1 MGEARHTADKAADW
15 SLRAHISWRWR
26 PLLRML
32 LVFAVVA
39 GGYLAGWLEF
49 LESELTDGRFAL
61 LSRQATNDVVL
72 VEIDSASLAELDVWP
87 WPRAFHARL
96 VDTLVASGAE
106 QIAFDID
113 FSARSAAGPDA
124 AFAAALARSEGRV
137 ILPVFQQSA
146 HWGADAT
153 NRISMPLPEFAR
165 QVRLASVNVTA
176 EQDGTVRRMAPTARF
191 DNVRQLPA
199 MFAMLAGDVPQS
211 GHFYIDYS
219 IAADSITRLSYADV
233 LLGRVDLQQLAG
245 RHVLIGATALELGD
259 RVNAPVTGSLPGP
272 MVQILAYESVVQN
285 RMLQRTG
292 APLILGGILLIAVLF
307 GRRFATW
314 SWRRGLLALAASSV
328 AIGLG
333 GILAQAAMPVMVD
346 GVPWLAALVL
356 SFVAAQAGRIDRQ
369 SLRLYVQRL
378 ALRRSSA
385 MVRKVFDNSFDGIV
399 VLDRDGTIRSLN
411 RGAERIFG
419 QRAQALINEN
429 LSTLIEADGASPDH
443 SIARL
448 RGGPHMV
455 ALQRPDRCP
464 SMVEIIVSETTVKDR
479 PALMAFMRD
488 ITSQHWAEA
497 EAERARRRLR
507 EAIDCVHEGF
517 ALFDAAGELL
527 LCNARYRTYILVPE
541 DRALLEDRSES
552 GARELVLSDNTCL
565 LVSRMATHDGG
576 TVVICSDVS
585 ALREREERLQEAV
598 ERADTAN
605 RTKTEFLANMCHELR
620 TPLNAIIGFSETM
633 TAEVFGPLGGDNYRD
648 YAQDIHASGRHLLD
662 LINDILDVSKVEAGE
677 MRLNEELLEP
687 AELLEAALKMTRGR
701 GETVR
706 HQFISQIP
714 ADPPL
719 LFADRRSVLQVLLN
733 LLSNA
738 VKFTPEGGEI
748 ASSLLLHDDGAL
760 SIEIRDRGIGMK
772 PNDIPLALSLF
783 GQVDG
788 GLERRYEGTGLGL
801 PLSDRLMR
809 LHDGSLSI
817 DSKPGHG
824 TTVTL
829 RFPADRVHPP
839 QTTGAAAR
847 KRKAS

>member
-1 MGEARHTADKAADW
+1 MGEVHHASDGATDR
-15 SLRAHISWRWR
+15 SLRVLKSWRWR
-26 PLLRML
+26 PLIRVL
-32 LVFAVVA
+32 LVFAVVT

-49 LESELTDGRFAL
+49 LETELTDGRFAL
-61 LSRQATNDVVL
+61 LRRPATNDVVL

-87 WPRAFHARL
+87 WPRAFHARV
-96 VDTLVASGAE
+96 VDTLIASGAE
-106 QIAFDID
+106 QIAFDVD
-113 FSARSAAGPDA
+113 FSARSGAGPDA
-124 AFAAALARSEGRV
+124 AFAAALARSEDRV

-146 HWGADAT
+146 HWGAGAA
-153 NRISMPLPEFAR
+153 NRISTPLPEFAR
-165 QVRLASVNVTA
+165 HARLASVNVAA
-176 EQDGTVRRMAPTARF
+176 EQDGSVRRMAPTAEF
-191 DNVRQLPA
+191 GEVRLPA
-199 MFAMLAGDVPQS
+199 MFAMLAGGAPQT
-211 GHFYIDYS
+211 GRFYIDYG
-219 IAADSITRLSYADV
+219 IAADSIFRISYADI
-233 LLGRVDLQQLAG
+233 LLGRFDPAQIAG
-245 RHVLIGATALELGD
+245 RQVLIGATALELGD
-259 RVNAPVTGSLPGP
+259 RINAPVAGSLPGP
-272 MVQILAYESVVQN
+272 IVQILAYESVVQD

-292 APLILGGILLIAVLF
+292 APLILGGVLLIAVLF
-307 GRRFATW
+307 GRRFGSW
-314 SWRRGLLALAASSV
+314 SWRRGLLALAASSI
-328 AIGLG
+328 AIVLG
-333 GILAQAAMPVMVD
+333 GIVAQVALPVMVD
-346 GVPWLAALVL
+346 GVPWLGALVL
-356 SFVAAQAGRIDRQ
+356 SFVAAQAGRIDQQ

-385 MVRKVFDNSFDGIV
+385 MVRKVFDNSFDGII
-399 VLDRDGTIRSLN
+399 VLDRDGKIRSLN

-419 QRAQALINEN
+419 QRAQALIDVN
-429 LSTLIEADGASPDH
+429 LSTLVDEDGSPPDR
-443 SIARL
+443 SIAAL
-448 RGGPHMV
+448 RGGPHIV
-455 ALQRPDRCP
+455 ALRRPDQCP
-464 SMVEIIVSETTVKDR
+464 STVEIIVSETTVKDR

-488 ITSQHWAEA
+488 ITSQQWAEV

-517 ALFDAAGELL
+517 ALFDTAGELV
-527 LCNARYRTYILVPE
+527 LCNARYRTYAMLPE
-541 DRALLEDRSES
+541 DQALLEDRSES

-565 LVSRMATHDGG
+565 LVSRRATHDGG

-585 ALREREERLQEAV
+585 ALKEREERLQEAV

-633 TAEVFGPLGGDNYRD
+633 TAEVFGPLGAENYRD
-648 YAQDIHASGRHLLD
+648 YAQDIHTSGRHLLD

-687 AELLEAALKMTRGR
+687 AGLLEAALRMTRGR
-701 GETVR
+701 GDTDR
-706 HQFISQIP
+706 HHFVTHIP

-748 ASSLLLHDDGAL
+748 ASSLRLHDDGAL

-783 GQVDG
+783 GQIDG

-809 LHDGSLSI
+809 LHDGTLSI

-824 TTVTL
+824 TSVTL

-839 QTTGAAAR
+839 QSAGTVAKAR
-847 KRKAS
+847 AS